1 MLSLSPQ
8 STGKILATMV
18 SLGPFG
24 SNPYKPGFR
33 HKGTGSCEELVLMV
47 CVVRSC
53 ICNIIKNFLSIQ
65 AITLCNRKEADWA
78 EGTLGVDIQTLSF
91 SPTHIDR

>member
-1 MLSLSPQ
+1 
-8 STGKILATMV
+8 
-18 SLGPFG
+18 
-24 SNPYKPGFR
+24 
-33 HKGTGSCEELVLMV
+33 MV

-91 SPTHIDR
+91 SSTHIDR